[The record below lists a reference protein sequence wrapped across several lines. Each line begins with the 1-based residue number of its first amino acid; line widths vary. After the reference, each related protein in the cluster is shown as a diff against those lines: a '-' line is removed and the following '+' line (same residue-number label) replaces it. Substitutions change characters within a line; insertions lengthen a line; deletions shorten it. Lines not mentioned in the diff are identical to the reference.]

1 MNEFEQFIASKYGIQ
16 PGDPVD
22 DDTLRKASADFLQAK
37 SAPAADLSGL
47 TGQPKNVL
55 EDFAGVPTPAPRPQ
69 ALQTPVPDNTKTRLG
84 LVNDSGMGAQS
95 VFMEPTLVE
104 GNPLVPFAESIPDEP
119 ATRPQAQPQPQ
130 PQQKAGRD
138 WNSFHEIMPYRQS
151 DLKLMAPEMETKN
164 FNRDARAQAAQ
175 LRNRWNAEFEG
186 DREFFAGYGI
196 YDLETADEVTKAPAE
211 LRMKAAQIIEQKL
224 ERGEVPDWVTTIN
237 ALREGGGTTDSGGG
251 STGSSAGATAKPFD
265 IKKGLEDITALEAGL
280 STSRTPDLDRKKINE
295 LRQSIRGTE
304 DPYERINNLNSMIS
318 QVEEYKN
325 STDLSS
331 GVFKDPITEQPILDI
346 DQARSSV
353 DTLTNLRQQ
362 AVMDLRQS
370 GPEAWGKIPSPD
382 KFEYET
388 TLDQAA
394 KQLEKRRITN
404 LSPQQHLLTLR
415 RQEWNAYKSAL
426 PPGSLVVD
434 YTKGGVPI
442 LEEVGAADPRAGI
455 TTKYDEGAAAEQAG
469 SNARRAAQI
478 PQEIARLEQ
487 QRDNVPDKGWNPF
500 SEGSS
505 WRMSGGSKDT
515 LSMPVL
521 GNRTQQQKQKIA
533 QDIQLRIDALEK
545 ELKSLNVN

>member
-47 TGQPKNVL
+47 TGKPKNVL

-69 ALQTPVPDNTKTRLG
+69 ALQTPVPDNTKTQLG

-119 ATRPQAQPQPQ
+119 AAKRQAQAQPQ
-130 PQQKAGRD
+130 QQKAGRD
-138 WNSFHEIMPYRQS
+138 WSSFHEIMPYRQS

-186 DREFFAGYGI
+186 DRKFFAGYGI

-237 ALREGGGTTDSGGG
+237 ALREGGAPSDSGGG
-251 STGSSAGATAKPFD
+251 SSGSSVGATAKPFD

-346 DQARSSV
+346 DQARGSV

-362 AVMDLRQS
+362 AVMDLRQA
-370 GPEAWGKIPSPD
+370 GPESWGKVPSPD
-382 KFEYET
+382 KFQYQT
-388 TLDQAA
+388 TPESAA
-394 KQLEKRRITN
+394 EEIQRLGLANVTPEQYLKTK
-404 LSPQQHLLTLR
+404 R

-426 PPGSLVVD
+426 PQGSLVVD

-455 TTKYDEGAAAEQAG
+455 TTEFTQG
-469 SNARRAAQI
+469 SNAIKADRGTQQLRQLKAEKAKLEESRKNIPRLVAGSGLSRVSALGPGSFVPPRERTDEEMNKIAVDMEVRKKELERR
-478 PQEIARLEQ
+478 IAILEQ
-487 QRDNVPDKGWNPF
+487 
-500 SEGSS
+500 
-505 WRMSGGSKDT
+505 GGS
-515 LSMPVL
+515 
-521 GNRTQQQKQKIA
+521 
-533 QDIQLRIDALEK
+533 LE
-545 ELKSLNVN
+545 E

>member
-1 MNEFEQFIASKYGIQ
+1 MNEFEQFISSKYGIQ

-47 TGQPKNVL
+47 TGKPKNVL

-69 ALQTPVPDNTKTRLG
+69 ALQTPVPDNTKTQLG

-104 GNPLVPFAESIPDEP
+104 GNPLVSFAASTPDEP
-119 ATRPQAQPQPQ
+119 AAKPQAQPQ

-175 LRNRWNAEFEG
+175 LRNRWNSEFEG
-186 DREFFAGYGI
+186 DRQFFAGYGI

-237 ALREGGGTTDSGGG
+237 SLREGGAPSDSGGG
-251 STGSSAGATAKPFD
+251 SVGSSAGSTAKPVD
-265 IKKGLEDITALEAGL
+265 IKKSLEDITALEGGL

-304 DPYERINNLNSMIS
+304 DPYERFNNLNNMIS

-331 GVFKDPITEQPILDI
+331 GVFKDPITEQPIVDI

-370 GPEAWGKIPSPD
+370 GPESWGQVPSPD
-382 KFEYET
+382 KFQYQT
-388 TLDQAA
+388 TPESAA
-394 KQLEKRRITN
+394 EEIQRLGLVNVTPEQYLKTK
-404 LSPQQHLLTLR
+404 R

-426 PPGSLVVD
+426 PQGSLVVD

-469 SNARRAAQI
+469 NNARRATQI

-487 QRDNVPDKGWNPF
+487 QRDNVPDKGLNPF

>member
-1 MNEFEQFIASKYGIQ
+1 MNEFEQFIASNYGIQ

-47 TGQPKNVL
+47 TGNPKNVL
-55 EDFAGVPTPAPRPQ
+55 EDLPAAPTPAPQ
-69 ALQTPVPDNTKTRLG
+69 VNTESPENTRTRLG

-95 VFMEPTLVE
+95 VLMEPTLVE
-104 GNPLVPFAESIPDEP
+104 GNPLVPFAESLPDEP

-138 WNSFHEIMPYRQS
+138 WNSFHQIMPYRQS

-164 FNRDARAQAAQ
+164 FNRDARAQAAR
-175 LRNRWNAEFEG
+175 LRNNWNAEFEG

-224 ERGEVPDWVTTIN
+224 ERGDVPDWVTTIN
-237 ALREGGGTTDSGGG
+237 SLREGGTSDSGGG
-251 STGSSAGATAKPFD
+251 STGSSAGSTAKPVD
-265 IKKGLEDITALEAGL
+265 IKKGLEDIAALEAGL
-280 STSRTPDLDRKKINE
+280 PASRTPDLDRKKINE
-295 LRQSIRGTE
+295 LRQTIRGSE
-304 DPYERINNLNSMIS
+304 DPYERVNSLGSMIS
-318 QVEEYKN
+318 QVEGYKD
-325 STDLSS
+325 SADLSS
-331 GVFKDPITEQPILDI
+331 GVFMDPITEQPIVDI
-346 DQARSSV
+346 DQARTSIQN
-353 DTLTNLRQQ
+353 LTNLRQQ

-370 GPEAWGKIPSPD
+370 GPEAWGKISSPD
-382 KFEYET
+382 KFQYQT
-388 TLDQAA
+388 TPEAA
-394 KQLEKRRITN
+394 AQEIQRLGLTN
-404 LSPQQHLLTLR
+404 VTPEQYLKTKR

-426 PPGSLVVD
+426 PQGSLVVD
-434 YTKGGVPI
+434 YTKGGVPM
-442 LEEVGAADPRAGI
+442 LEELGAVDPRAGI
-455 TTKYDEGAAAEQAG
+455 TTKYDEGAAAEQSG

-478 PQEIARLEQ
+478 PEEIARLET

-505 WRMSGGSKDT
+505 WQRSGGGPEGGF
-515 LSMPVL
+515 PVV
-521 GNRTQQQKQKIA
+521 GKRTEQQKQKIA